1 MQFNVSP
8 LLSSGFLQAYSNT
21 QICTC
26 PGVDCELTYNPS
38 YPPSREGKSY
48 SPEMSSY
55 LLELVSNLYNAA
67 YLSEPVQ
74 ETPGLKLLSYFS
86 LNPERQDRIAALYR
100 RKKTAY
106 LIFRGTV
113 GEEEFA
119 LDLDYAQVA
128 LSEKKSGCP
137 AFPILAHRGF
147 LIAYTSI
154 ENQLNQALAELDIT
168 KLYIAGHSLGGALA
182 TIATFYQN
190 HKRENLSY
198 RTVTYVYG
206 SPRVG
211 NVNFSSY
218 LNKVAFY
225 NVQNENDIVCQVPL
239 SVTPF
244 VEREG
249 EQVSLY
255 YYQHTGKVYLF
266 RDNWL
271 SYIGNHSINIY
282 RKNIAQGSCVCL

>member
-1 MQFNVSP
+1 M
-8 LLSSGFLQAYSNT
+8 A
-21 QICTC
+21 
-26 PGVDCELTYNPS
+26 
-38 YPPSREGKSY
+38 
-48 SPEMSSY
+48 SY

-67 YLSEPVQ
+67 YLSEPVKD
-74 ETPGLKLLSYFS
+74 TPGLRPVSYFS
-86 LNPERQDRIAALYR
+86 LDPERQDGIAALYR

-128 LSEKKSGCP
+128 VSEKKSGCP
-137 AFPILAHRGF
+137 AFPILVHRGF
-147 LIAYTSI
+147 LTAYTFI
-154 ENQLNQALAELDIT
+154 EKQLNQALAGLDISR
-168 KLYIAGHSLGGALA
+168 LYIAGHSLGGALA

-190 HKRENLSY
+190 HKRENSAY
-198 RTVTYVYG
+198 KTVTYVYG

-211 NVNFSSY
+211 NVNFSSF
-218 LNKVAFY
+218 LSKLPFY

-239 SVTPF
+239 PVTPF
-244 VEREG
+244 VEGE

-255 YYQHTGKVYLF
+255 YYQHTGKIYLF
-266 RDNWL
+266 RENWL

-282 RKNIAQGSCVCL
+282 RKNITQGSCVCL